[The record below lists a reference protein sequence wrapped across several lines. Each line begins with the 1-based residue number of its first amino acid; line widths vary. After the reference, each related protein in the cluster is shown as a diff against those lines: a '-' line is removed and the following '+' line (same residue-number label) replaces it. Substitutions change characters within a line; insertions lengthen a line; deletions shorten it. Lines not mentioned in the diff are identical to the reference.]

1 MLVTGSPYAS
11 LFARIGVPSQQE
23 ARDTT
28 AQQKPQSAPPP
39 AVKDGER
46 GDDRPYFSM
55 ISPISQGSLA
65 AAYQA
70 IRSRETAD
78 AAVATG
84 APAATPAGE
93 RAILSGL
100 GIPSALSAYGEVLD
114 GE

>member
-1 MLVTGSPYAS
+1 MLVSGSPYAS
-11 LFARIGVPSQQE
+11 LFARIGVPSQHE
-23 ARDTT
+23 ARDAI
-28 AQQKPQSAPPP
+28 AQQKPQSTPPP
-39 AVKDGER
+39 AAKDGEY
-46 GDDRPYFSM
+46 GNDRPYFSM

-78 AAVATG
+78 AAAATG
-84 APAATPAGE
+84 APAAAPAAE

-114 GE
+114 GD